1 MEQQFL
7 SLSKA
12 EKHIGK
18 SRSTL
23 RRFVE
28 GITKPE
34 NHPDRHL
41 IKPSATEVAEFHKN
55 NHPFSWRISVELL
68 DREFKQEG
76 APAKETPVEENQ
88 SPAID
93 LLQQTIGML
102 KTELDEK
109 NRQIAQFQ
117 ERDRETNILL
127 QQTTEKLVLL
137 TEGKNRPA
145 HKTEDA
151 VTVEPSSKQESD
163 GSSSKRKDQKDS
175 LWQRFNKPLF
185 SRK

>member
-34 NHPDRHL
+34 SHPDRHF
-41 IKPSATEVAEFHKN
+41 IKPTPDEVAELHRN
-55 NHPFSWRISVELL
+55 NHPFSWKISAELL
-68 DREFKQEG
+68 EREFKQEG
-76 APAKETPVEENQ
+76 TAKTKAASSSDQ
-88 SPAID
+88 SSAID

-117 ERDRETNILL
+117 ARDQETNVLL
-127 QQTTEKLVLL
+127 QQTTEKLAML
-137 TEGKNRPA
+137 TQGKN
-145 HKTEDA
+145 
-151 VTVEPSSKQESD
+151 Q
-163 GSSSKRKDQKDS
+163 
-175 LWQRFNKPLF
+175 
-185 SRK
+185 